1 MLSPSSL
8 CTRASKVNDVS
19 EPSAPTTTTTAAAP
33 SIPCFPHKTTLNPQA
48 PVIILNKTFRK
59 MMMATEGRRGV
70 HPGSARQGGE
80 WLSVDRRAELCVHA
94 HLLARDTPCRAPTKR
109 ERAHTPA
116 FSQPACTLAVV
127 PAVGPSE
134 QRPRDTVPR
143 MTWGTHAQ
151 MQVGT
156 ALQQVCR

>member
-1 MLSPSSL
+1 MLTIFAVHESVEGERRL
-8 CTRASKVNDVS
+8 RAVRTDYDNFRCRALHPRLPEKR
-19 EPSAPTTTTTAAAP
+19 TQK
-33 SIPCFPHKTTLNPQA
+33 IFPPNLS
-48 PVIILNKTFRK
+48 
-59 MMMATEGRRGV
+59 MMSEGRRGV

-80 WLSVDRRAELCVHA
+80 WLSVDRRAVLCVHA

-109 ERAHTPA
+109 ARAHTPA
-116 FSQPACTLAVV
+116 FSQPSCTLAVV